1 MYTKH
6 VSGHAMTTP
15 TMTNELIPIMKK
27 NKRLK
32 LTTVQTLTHYGVVL
46 LLLFIVCLTGWSL
59 IEIYIT
65 NTYTGVRTAD
75 ELIKSSLPFLLL
87 AILFA
92 FIQERRL
99 RFKEVNVTFT
109 DEQFQEAIERT
120 IKELEW
126 RIDRN
131 NKTFFRAYRPW
142 NWSNSWGEMVTIIKD
157 KDRLLVNSICDPN
170 NMCSVVSY
178 GWNRKNIKT
187 FLKNLADVLDNK
199 SAEIKIEKVTNEWSI
214 KRIIIRLLAYPFC
227 IFLIVFGVY
236 MIIQPLTIR
245 SIIAGLGAMTI
256 AIIYLYSDIKILT
269 TKNANDRSTNR

>member
-1 MYTKH
+1 
-6 VSGHAMTTP
+6 
-15 TMTNELIPIMKK
+15 
-27 NKRLK
+27 
-32 LTTVQTLTHYGVVL
+32 
-46 LLLFIVCLTGWSL
+46 
-59 IEIYIT
+59 
-65 NTYTGVRTAD
+65 
-75 ELIKSSLPFLLL
+75 
-87 AILFA
+87 
-92 FIQERRL
+92 
-99 RFKEVNVTFT
+99 
-109 DEQFQEAIERT
+109 
-120 IKELEW
+120 
-126 RIDRN
+126 
-131 NKTFFRAYRPW
+131 
-142 NWSNSWGEMVTIIKD
+142 MVTIIKD